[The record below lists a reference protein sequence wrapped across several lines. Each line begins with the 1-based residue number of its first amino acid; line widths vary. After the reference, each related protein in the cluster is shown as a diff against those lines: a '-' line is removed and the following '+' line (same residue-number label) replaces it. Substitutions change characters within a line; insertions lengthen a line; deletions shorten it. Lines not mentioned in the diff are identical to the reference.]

1 MSFADIVG
9 FIAAVLTTISFLP
22 QALRVWRTRE
32 TRGISLG
39 MYSVFSTGAA
49 LWVLYGLLAPAYP
62 VLIAN
67 LVTLVFAVSIL
78 VMKVRYDRPAF
89 KVDTGQP
96 TMCPMRTEDDTV
108 AVTPKA

>member
-1 MSFADIVG
+1 MSLADIVG

-39 MYSVFSTGAA
+39 MYSVFSTGVA
-49 LWVLYGLLAPAYP
+49 LWVLYGLLAPSYP

-78 VMKVRYDRPAF
+78 VMKVRYDRPSF
-89 KVDTGQP
+89 KVDRSQP
-96 TMCPMRTEDDTV
+96 TVRPVHVEEDTV
-108 AVTPKA
+108 GVTPKA